1 MEIGTLFE
9 FNSHGTIRQAIFRED
24 LGEEVIAVIYGD
36 WRLQGTK
43 VTINKSL
50 IKF

>member
-9 FNSHGTIRQAIFRED
+9 FDSHGTIRQAIFKED
-24 LGEEVIAVIYGD
+24 LGDRVKAVIYGD
-36 WRLQGTK
+36 WRLQGTQ